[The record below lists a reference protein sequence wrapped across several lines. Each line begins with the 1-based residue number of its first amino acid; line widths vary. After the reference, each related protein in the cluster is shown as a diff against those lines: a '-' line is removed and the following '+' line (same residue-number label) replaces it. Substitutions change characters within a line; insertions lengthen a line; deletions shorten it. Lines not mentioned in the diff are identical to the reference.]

1 VYPTLK
7 AQGCK
12 VGVIVEQPSEAL
24 MIWQGE
30 KYLHGSSLNGQNF
43 RKRRRMGNMSAS
55 TWRAVQKRRK
65 KEYQSTG
72 MVITQKPLMVTLT
85 KSHRDETNVVANVRG
100 MLFYE
105 LLEEI
110 NMK

>member
-7 AQGCK
+7 AEGYK
-12 VGVIVEQPSEAL
+12 LGVIVEQPSETV

-43 RKRRRMGNMSAS
+43 RKIRWMGNMSAS
-55 TWRAVQKRRK
+55 TWRAVQKRRE

-72 MVITQKPLMVTLT
+72 MVITQKPLMVSLT
-85 KSHRDETNVVANVRG
+85 KSHQDETQLVANVRG
-100 MLFYE
+100 I
-105 LLEEI
+105 LLKEI
-110 NMK
+110 NVN